1 MTEEQRNRLLLN
13 ILSGYGGGVGA
24 AVIPSVAGATVADT
38 VSRFMPNAPATT
50 NAPAI
55 DSTVPSDPVAAAQ
68 AAYNAMVAR
77 RGEAARAAVLG
88 KIREQQ
94 EAGVIPYAP
103 DNPQAVD
110 AELRKRLAVT
120 QGGQA
125 VAVPRFINAGSV
137 QTLQQRPAGGVV
149 ADYGGGN
156 RVVTSRYGTGTAT
169 AGPRKGEMT
178 ITEDGKTVPGSQW
191 FQEAA
196 DRQNRVVD
204 MGEGGAL
211 YVPKARQAEFAEGA
225 RRLKAAEKASASKAK
240 A

>member
-24 AVIPSVAGATVADT
+24 AVADT

-68 AAYNAMVAR
+68 AAYNTMVAR

-103 DNPQAVD
+103 ENPAAAD
-110 AELRKRLAVT
+110 EELRNRIMAMQKNENASLPLSVK
-120 QGGQA
+120 
-125 VAVPRFINAGSV
+125 PMFAGSV
-137 QTLQQRPAGGVV
+137 QTLQQRPTGGVV

>member
-1 MTEEQRNRLLLN
+1 MDILRN
-13 ILSGYGGGVGA
+13 YGGDIGT
-24 AVIPSVAGATVADT
+24 AVIPPRDVRIAADQPFIDPEQMRRDFDPTTPTVVVDTRSPTVA
-38 VSRFMPNAPATT
+38 APAK
-50 NAPAI
+50 A
-55 DSTVPSDPVAAAQ
+55 DPVAAAQ

-94 EAGVIPYAP
+94 EAGVTPYAP
-103 DNPQAVD
+103 DNSEAVD
-110 AELRKRLAVT
+110 AELRKRLGVT
-120 QGGQA
+120 Q
-125 VAVPRFINAGSV
+125 PRFINTGSV
-137 QTLQQRPAGGVV
+137 QTLQQRPTGGVV

-156 RVVTSRYGTGTAT
+156 RVVTSRYGTGAAT

-211 YVPKARQAEFAEGA
+211 YVPRARQAEFAEGA

>member
-1 MTEEQRNRLLLN
+1 MTEEQRNKLLLN
-13 ILSGYGGGVGA
+13 ILSGYGGGIGA

-120 QGGQA
+120 RGGQA

-137 QTLQQRPAGGVV
+137 QTLQQRPTGGVV

-178 ITEDGKTVPGSQW
+178 ITEDGKTVPGSRW

>member
-13 ILSGYGGGVGA
+13 ILSGGGIGT
-24 AVIPSVAGATVADT
+24 AVIPPRDVRIAAGQPFIDPEQMRRDFDPTTPTVVVDTRSPMVA
-38 VSRFMPNAPATT
+38 APAK
-50 NAPAI
+50 A
-55 DSTVPSDPVAAAQ
+55 DPVAAAQ

-94 EAGVIPYAP
+94 ESGVIPYTP

-110 AELRKRLAVT
+110 AELRKRLGVT
-120 QGGQA
+120 Q
-125 VAVPRFINAGSV
+125 PRFINAESV
-137 QTLQQRPAGGVV
+137 QTLQQRPTGGVV

-169 AGPRKGEMT
+169 TGP
-178 ITEDGKTVPGSQW
+178 
-191 FQEAA
+191 
-196 DRQNRVVD
+196 
-204 MGEGGAL
+204 
-211 YVPKARQAEFAEGA
+211 
-225 RRLKAAEKASASKAK
+225 SASKAK